1 MLSYGSSALSLLL
14 KISKKEMVK
23 FLEENNETQ
32 HKLTCIKPIY
42 FEHLFIK
49 KNIYKNYQFHYIKN
63 PVIHCIF
70 ANNSICHNLTG
81 SRTLC
86 LQCLG
91 LL

>member
-49 KNIYKNYQFHYIKN
+49 KIFIKITN
-63 PVIHCIF
+63 FII
-70 ANNSICHNLTG
+70 
-81 SRTLC
+81 
-86 LQCLG
+86 
-91 LL
+91 